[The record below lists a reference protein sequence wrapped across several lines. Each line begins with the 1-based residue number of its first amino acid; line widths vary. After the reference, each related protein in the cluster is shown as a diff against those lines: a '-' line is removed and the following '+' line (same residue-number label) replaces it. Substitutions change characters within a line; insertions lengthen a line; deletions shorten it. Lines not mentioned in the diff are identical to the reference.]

1 MIVITY
7 PISNVFAEDI
17 VSPISGE
24 EAEIQIR
31 IPDLKFP
38 INRNNLIRYVEDIKN
53 KNEGEFPL
61 NLTFLF
67 IGKLIDDEYNKTYK
81 NVEELQGDLQRII
94 TTDKELIIALKKLT
108 PLKIVGCQIITF
120 KKPIDFGKIPT

>member
-1 MIVITY
+1 
-7 PISNVFAEDI
+7 